1 MSCRLGCSA
10 DSKWGVAGFVLLSM
24 FPQGASAH
32 AFIQPYKLPIPYWM
46 YIYGAVA
53 ALVLSFVVFA
63 LLLGKS
69 AAKPAAVYEFGD
81 ASWLSYMRRW
91 QLKAI
96 AQGFTLFLLLL
107 CMVSGLIGN
116 NDSSRNIN
124 MTLFWVIFTIGFAY
138 VVAAFGDI
146 YAELNPW
153 QTLTRGLARFCKRFE
168 TGSWSYPERLAYW
181 PALLLYMGFI
191 WLELLGNTRPFSLSI
206 YLIIYTVINL
216 AGSLSWGRQAWFR
229 YGEFFAVFMRL
240 VALCAPLR
248 YQPAASGAA
257 RWSLSWPL
265 AGLLKT
271 KSVDFSLL
279 LFLLFMLSSTAFD
292 GLSETKHWFALFWLD
307 PTGWLE
313 ALVGQPPVYAYPLL
327 RPWYIAYTTLIM
339 ALSPLLYLAA
349 FALFIWLGKR
359 LVKTPL
365 PTLQVVRQ
373 FALSLLP
380 IALVYH
386 ATHYYSLL
394 LTQGVKIR
402 ALISDPFGWQWDLFG
417 TAYTMRTPFL
427 PDMGAVWNSQVV
439 LILLGHVA
447 SVYVA
452 HKLALRVFG
461 GQRHALLSQLP
472 MLLLMVLFTAFG
484 LWILAQPLQG
494 R

>member
-1 MSCRLGCSA
+1 MRICLGPSVA
-10 DSKWGVAGFVLLSM
+10 SKWPAAGSVLLGLL
-24 FPQGASAH
+24 PEVASAH

-53 ALVLSFVVFA
+53 ALILSFVVFA
-63 LLLGKS
+63 FLLGKPS
-69 AAKPAAVYEFGD
+69 TKSAAVYEFGD
-81 ASWLSYMRRW
+81 ATWLGYMRRW
-91 QLKAI
+91 RIKAI

-107 CMVSGLIGN
+107 CVVSGLVGN
-116 NDSSRNIN
+116 SDSSRNIN
-124 MTLFWVIFTIGFAY
+124 MTLFWVIFTIGFVY
-138 VVAAFGDI
+138 VVAMLGDL
-146 YAELNPW
+146 YAALNPW
-153 QTLTRGLARFCKRFE
+153 QTLTRGVARFCPRLEVGRWNYPKRL
-168 TGSWSYPERLAYW
+168 SYW

-191 WLELLGNTRPFSLSI
+191 WLELLGNTRPFSLSV
-206 YLIIYTVINL
+206 YLIVYSVINL
-216 AGSLSWGRQAWFR
+216 AGCWSWGRQAWFR

-248 YQPAASGAA
+248 YQPDVSGSA
-257 RWSLSWPL
+257 RWSLSWPF
-265 AGLLKT
+265 AGLLQEKP
-271 KSVDFSLL
+271 VDFSLL

-313 ALVGQPPVYAYPLL
+313 ALVGQPPVYAYPQL
-327 RPWYIAYTTLIM
+327 RPWYIAYTTAVM
-339 ALSPLLYLAA
+339 AVSPLLYLAA
-349 FALFIWLGKR
+349 FALFVGLGKR

-365 PTLQVVRQ
+365 STLQVVQQ

-452 HKLALRVFG
+452 HKMALRVFG
-461 GQRHALLSQLP
+461 SQRHALFSQLP